1 MANLE
6 KQTRELMEEAGALF
20 DACMK
25 NVGFNGLLEM
35 SDDDLDA
42 IKHCMKMYQKANELA
57 IAQAKA
63 LDDMN
68 EKLDKLLIV
77 HS

>member
-6 KQTRELMEEAGALF
+6 KQTRELLDEAGKML
-20 DACMK
+20 DECMK
-25 NVGFNGLLEM
+25 NIGIDGLLEM
-35 SDDDLDA
+35 SDNDLDVF
-42 IKHCMKMYQKANELA
+42 KHCMRLYQKANELA